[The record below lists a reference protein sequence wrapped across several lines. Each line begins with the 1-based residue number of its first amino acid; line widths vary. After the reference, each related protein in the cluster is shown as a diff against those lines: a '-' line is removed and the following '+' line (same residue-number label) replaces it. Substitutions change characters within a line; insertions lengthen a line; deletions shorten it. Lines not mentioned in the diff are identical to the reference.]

1 MLALAARYL
10 CLAREHRL
18 SPSLSRSSSSPHSC
32 RSVHRA
38 EAEFAF
44 LVRAA
49 LVLCWLRGCRSC
61 ASRRSSSLPALS
73 LPLSLSLS
81 LLGSFVY
88 LFVRER
94 GRARTCTPRASVRK
108 RERVIFSEV
117 GENNKQ
123 NSWRDTDILAQFGA
137 RLRATIWNRVK
148 SGRASGGFI
157 FKGCTVISA
166 ASLTAGPLAKQ
177 WRTQERPV

>member
-1 MLALAARYL
+1 MQSLNVLEPSAWIQCFQSFQNLNRGGASIINAFFFFFPSMLALAARYL

-73 LPLSLSLS
+73 LSLSLS
-81 LLGSFVY
+81 QSWDLLFIY
-88 LFVRER
+88 LFAREGAR
-94 GRARTCTPRASVRK
+94 AHVHRARPSVS
-108 RERVIFSEV
+108 VSVSFSLKW
-117 GENNKQ
+117 GKIINKIRGVTLT
-123 NSWRDTDILAQFGA
+123 SWRSLARG
-137 RLRATIWNRVK
+137 
-148 SGRASGGFI
+148 
-157 FKGCTVISA
+157 
-166 ASLTAGPLAKQ
+166 
-177 WRTQERPV
+177 

>member
-1 MLALAARYL
+1 MQSLNVLKPSAWIQCFQSFQNLNRGGASIINAFFFSSMLALAARYL

-117 GENNKQ
+117 GENNKKK
-123 NSWRDTDILAQFGA
+123 NRAVTLTSWRSLARG
-137 RLRATIWNRVK
+137 
-148 SGRASGGFI
+148 
-157 FKGCTVISA
+157 
-166 ASLTAGPLAKQ
+166 
-177 WRTQERPV
+177 

>member
-1 MLALAARYL
+1 MCLAKSECPEAERVDTVFSELPEPEPWRSIDYKCIFFFPSMLALAARYL

-73 LPLSLSLS
+73 LSLSLSLS
-81 LLGSFVY
+81 PGIFC
-88 LFVRER
+88 LFICSPE
-94 GRARTCTPRASVRK
+94 RARAHMYTARVR
-108 RERVIFSEV
+108 
-117 GENNKQ
+117 
-123 NSWRDTDILAQFGA
+123 
-137 RLRATIWNRVK
+137 
-148 SGRASGGFI
+148 
-157 FKGCTVISA
+157 
-166 ASLTAGPLAKQ
+166 P
-177 WRTQERPV
+177 

>member
-1 MLALAARYL
+1 MQSLNVLKPSAGIQCFQSFQNLNRGGASIINAFFFSSMLALAARYL

-81 LLGSFVY
+81 LSWALLFIY
-88 LFVRER
+88 LFAREGAR
-94 GRARTCTPRASVRK
+94 AHVHRARPSVS
-108 RERVIFSEV
+108 VSVSFSLKW
-117 GENNKQ
+117 GKIINKIRGVTLT
-123 NSWRDTDILAQFGA
+123 SWRSLARG
-137 RLRATIWNRVK
+137 
-148 SGRASGGFI
+148 
-157 FKGCTVISA
+157 
-166 ASLTAGPLAKQ
+166 
-177 WRTQERPV
+177 

>member
-1 MLALAARYL
+1 MCLAKSECSEAERVDTVFSELPEPEPWRSIDYKCFFFFPSMLALAARYL

-73 LPLSLSLS
+73 LPLSLSWA
-81 LLGSFVY
+81 LLFIY
-88 LFVRER
+88 LFAREGAR
-94 GRARTCTPRASVRK
+94 AHVHRARPSVS
-108 RERVIFSEV
+108 VSVSFSLKW
-117 GENNKQ
+117 GKIINKIRGVTLT
-123 NSWRDTDILAQFGA
+123 SWRSLARG
-137 RLRATIWNRVK
+137 
-148 SGRASGGFI
+148 
-157 FKGCTVISA
+157 
-166 ASLTAGPLAKQ
+166 
-177 WRTQERPV
+177 